1 MNLIPLNF
9 ALVGAAATLS
19 ASIYAPLTALV
30 LVCNLVPNGYQL
42 FVPIL
47 IASFAAKY
55 FAKLIL
61 PYNVY
66 TYDFYSN
73 KR

>member
-1 MNLIPLNF
+1 MNF
-9 ALVGAAATLS
+9 AVVGAAATLS

-30 LVCNLVPNGYQL
+30 LVCHLVTNGNQL
-42 FVPIL
+42 FGPIL
-47 IASFAAKY
+47 IATFAAKY
-55 FAKLIL
+55 FAKLLL

-66 TYDFYSN
+66 IYDFYLN

>member
-1 MNLIPLNF
+1 MNF
-9 ALVGAAATLS
+9 AVVGAAATLS

-47 IASFAAKY
+47 IATFAAKY
-55 FAKLIL
+55 FARLIL
-61 PYNVY
+61 PYNIY
-66 TYDFYSN
+66 TYDFHLN
-73 KR
+73 KG